1 MAGGIVKRK
10 KVVIGM
16 VGEVCAGKSTVAEAF
31 RRNGAM
37 VYDADKN
44 VHDIYRRP
52 DVIAEVK
59 KQFGPEVLD
68 ASGQV
73 DRKALAQIVFQEP
86 GKLRMLTEKVIFP
99 RTNETM
105 RQSLEEFHKSE
116 AKAFVLDAPTL
127 FEAGRDDLC
136 HFIVFVRAPM
146 DRRLEWAKARG
157 WDIEEIKRR
166 ESKMGRQSIKK
177 RRADAVIDNTGSV
190 AELDV
195 KVRELLE
202 MWTD

>member
-1 MAGGIVKRK
+1 MAGGVKKRSK
-10 KVVIGM
+10 AVIGM
-16 VGEVCAGKSTVAEAF
+16 IGEVCAGKSTVADAF

-44 VHDIYRRP
+44 VHEIYRRP

-86 GKLRMLTEKVIFP
+86 GKLRALTEKVIFP

-105 RQSLEEFHKSE
+105 RQSLEEFQKSE

-166 ESKMGRQSIKK
+166 ESKLGRQSIKK

-202 MWTD
+202 KWTD